1 MFPELTLRTHLRQ
14 LFHSQFPLGRGRCST
29 VLFLAMIPLMNRGKF
44 LRYYMQA
51 LQKMGRNAFV
61 RHYRFPVLLGIGMY
75 ENLSRRRAHGRGTL
89 ITEIY
94 SDEERAEPESLVDR
108 VWMVK
113 KENMNSKDEGITVGK
128 TSDNDLVIPEYTLSR
143 KHCEFSLS
151 AEGVFITDLDSLN
164 GTKVNGAR
172 IQPHQP
178 HLLQDGAEITLGRFC
193 FELMS
198 PRRFISRVD
207 ELSSF

>member
-1 MFPELTLRTHLRQ
+1 
-14 LFHSQFPLGRGRCST
+14 
-29 VLFLAMIPLMNRGKF
+29 MNRGKF

-61 RHYRFPVLLGIGMY
+61 RHYRYPVLLGIGMY
-75 ENLSRRRAHGRGTL
+75 EHLSKRRAVGRGTL

-108 VWMVK
+108 VWMIK
-113 KENMNSKDEGITVGK
+113 KENVNSKEEGITVGK

-143 KHCEFSLS
+143 RHCEFTLS
-151 AEGVFITDLDSLN
+151 SEGVFITDLKSLN
-164 GTKVNGAR
+164 GTKVNDSE
-172 IQPHQP
+172 IQAHEPY
-178 HLLQDGAEITLGRFC
+178 LLQDGAEITLGRFC

-198 PRRFISRVD
+198 PRRFIARVD
-207 ELSSF
+207 DLSSF